1 MRSNHH
7 QTIQI
12 ILMLIRTTINVQI
25 QQHIHYKKTRA
36 TLINIGKV
44 LNYKDKIEAPN
55 KNDNDST
62 LRFLISEIPDFPLT
76 LNDNK
81 TFDMIYH
88 TFPCPSENEKFSTDI
103 STCMYLLKNTKLQ
116 IINTYT
122 HKHVSCYSLNFTC

>member
-1 MRSNHH
+1 M
-7 QTIQI
+7 
-12 ILMLIRTTINVQI
+12 
-25 QQHIHYKKTRA
+25 
-36 TLINIGKV
+36 INIGKV

-88 TFPCPSENEKFSTDI
+88 TNIDHQTNITTNESTPFMPSK
-103 STCMYLLKNTKLQ
+103 KQ
-116 IINTYT
+116 
-122 HKHVSCYSLNFTC
+122 